1 MITVIHRYFVLFNQY
16 FLYSQSMRKLLSVYL
31 CFFLLFNLHAAE
43 IKWLDETYK
52 KVYRIDTQTQLLE
65 QEKEGVNPILWQKAG
80 TIKMIGV
87 NEYDLSTPL
96 RFVCLQADQKYIRY
110 LLADCTQQV
119 YQFDFERMLLER
131 IDDTFY
137 RGYNCFSVR
146 FIRKGEIYSF
156 GGYGMSRSNNLM
168 TYYQK
173 VTKEWLALTAA
184 NDAPKSISSGLGG
197 YNKEEDIFYS
207 GLNVSISP
215 SENEGKH
222 HYDAYFYAYSF
233 KKTLGNAWA

>member
-1 MITVIHRYFVLFNQY
+1 
-16 FLYSQSMRKLLSVYL
+16 MRKLLSVYL

-146 FIRKGEIYSF
+146 FITIVCKGFDKNIE
-156 GGYGMSRSNNLM
+156 
-168 TYYQK
+168 
-173 VTKEWLALTAA
+173 
-184 NDAPKSISSGLGG
+184 
-197 YNKEEDIFYS
+197 
-207 GLNVSISP
+207 NVKLELP
-215 SENEGKH
+215 HFNQRFLWR
-222 HYDAYFYAYSF
+222 A
-233 KKTLGNAWA
+233 